1 MLKANEARPQLALVT
16 WFDSS
21 IADIGWGYLD
31 EMKPMPPIRVVSIG
45 WIIDETGEYITLAGD
60 ISDTQVLG
68 RRTIP
73 KFSLVEPVKRFNA
86 PWPKPGKKAQP

>member
-16 WFDSS
+16 WTDSS
-21 IADIGWGYLD
+21 IADIGWEHLEG
-31 EMKPMPPIRVVSIG
+31 MKPLLPTRVVSIG

-68 RRTIP
+68 RRAIP
-73 KFSLVEPVKRFNA
+73 KFSLVEPVKRFTA
-86 PWPKPGKKAQP
+86 PWPKQGKKVRT